1 MINVML
7 LIILLCSALL
17 CTLFNGCLAIMAF
30 YGYGAMLLILAG
42 VLFAP
47 FLMNSNEVRLSD

>member
-1 MINVML
+1 
-7 LIILLCSALL
+7 
-17 CTLFNGCLAIMAF
+17 MAF

-47 FLMNSNEVRLSD
+47 FLMNNNEVCIFFKMLV